1 MSRPAEIAPSPH
13 RFTREEYHRMG
24 EAGLFANERVELLD
38 GTIVTMSPQGCPHAG
53 TVEHMDGLLRQA
65 TEGRFR
71 VRAQLP
77 VVLNDWS
84 EPEPDLAVCVLE
96 PHRYTRAHPLP
107 EQIVLVCEIASS
119 SLGYDRTEK
128 AAAYAASGIPE
139 YWIVD
144 VDRRSIHV
152 LREPDRDERRY
163 RVDETVGEDGEVV
176 APGGARI
183 AAADVLPPR

>member
-1 MSRPAEIAPSPH
+1 
-13 RFTREEYHRMG
+13 MG
-24 EAGLFANERVELLD
+24 EAGLVANERVELLD

-53 TVEHMDGLLRQA
+53 TVDQLGELLRRA
-65 TEGRFR
+65 IDGRFR
-71 VRAQLP
+71 VRMQLP

-107 EQIVLVCEIASS
+107 EQIVLICEIASS

-152 LREPDRDERRY
+152 LRDPDRDERRY
-163 RVDETVGEDGEVV
+163 RIEETVGEDGEVV